1 MATNQKFVKIQDII
15 DEVNSV
21 WGEEHEEKRKRIL
34 VDNIIKFPLYAFC
47 VFSLLYFSAII
58 ITFPSL
64 ASLPGNEGSSHIW
77 PASAIFNIPYY
88 LFDLRVGIISSIAS
102 LLLSLF
108 VSVGK
113 FADGE
118 KGLIGEARR
127 AAYRK
132 FARIVGYIIFA
143 AFVLSFWHGFLA
155 GYLNGTSYAPEFIG
169 AEGRGPGWGMLL
181 VSRGMDLSR
190 YGDIPLWVLIFFAW
204 FTLSSA
210 LMLTYNEKDLLI
222 QNAYI
227 MQRVNN
233 MNMSADFSIREAYNL
248 ALQAIEL
255 ERGIPSLSRFSN
267 GKRGE
272 KYSDLFVGDG
282 GYYGFKF
289 VKVGIWPRLWR
300 WLLLLLGLSLYS
312 SVLMLMARTFE
323 GWSLVL
329 LTLVILFVFEMYIY
343 AANDPMYREV
353 YKINLEIVRRKHR
366 YKEFLKFGGFA
377 AFVEVARLLVLA
389 AIIYVSF
396 AEYQPSFIPV
406 FMIIIIFYLGRIA
419 VNSDIKIL
427 FESKLKEFSD
437 EFLSVHISREENVNY
452 LIVAY
457 IYCMMLK
464 VNEFYLEYKSEI
476 LDSEPSISMSAKYR
490 KSRVAI
496 RRTPKSILAHK
507 ESHSQQRQS

>member
-1 MATNQKFVKIQDII
+1 MVTNKKSVKIQDVI

-21 WGEEHEEKRKRIL
+21 WGEAHEEKRKRIFL
-34 VDNIIKFPLYAFC
+34 DNILKLPLYAFFI
-47 VFSLLYFSAII
+47 FSLFYFSAII
-58 ITFPSL
+58 IAFPFLISL
-64 ASLPGNEGSSHIW
+64 SGDEDGSHIW
-77 PASAIFNIPYY
+77 LVSEIFNIPYY

-132 FARIVGYIIFA
+132 FARMVGYIIFA
-143 AFVLSFWHGFLA
+143 AFVLSFWYGFLA

-169 AEGRGPGWGMLL
+169 TEGRGPGWGTLL

-190 YGDIPLWVLIFFAW
+190 YGDIPLWVLVFFAW

-227 MQRVNN
+227 VQRVNH
-233 MNMSADFSIREAYNL
+233 MNMSADFSVRDAYKL
-248 ALQAIEL
+248 ALQAIES
-255 ERGIPSLSRFSN
+255 ERDIPSLSRFSN
-267 GKRGE
+267 GKRRE
-272 KYSDLFVGDG
+272 KYSDLFVEDG

-289 VKVGIWPRLWR
+289 VEISIWSRLWR
-300 WLLLLLGLSLYS
+300 WLLLFLGLSLHS

-323 GWSLVL
+323 GWPLVL

-343 AANDPMYREV
+343 ATNDPMYREI
-353 YKINLEIVRRKHR
+353 YKINLENVHGMDRV
-366 YKEFLKFGGFA
+366 KEFFKSSVFA
-377 AFVEVARLLVLA
+377 AFVEAARLVVLTV
-389 AIIYVSF
+389 IVYVSF
-396 AEYQPSFIPV
+396 VEYQPSFIPI

-419 VNSDIKIL
+419 VNSGIKIL
-427 FESKLKEFSD
+427 FESRLKEFSD
-437 EFLSVHISREENVNY
+437 EFLAVHISRNENVNY

-476 LDSEPSISMSAKYR
+476 LDSESSISMSVKYR

-496 RRTPKSILAHK
+496 RRTPKSILMHK
-507 ESHSQQRQS
+507 DSRSQ